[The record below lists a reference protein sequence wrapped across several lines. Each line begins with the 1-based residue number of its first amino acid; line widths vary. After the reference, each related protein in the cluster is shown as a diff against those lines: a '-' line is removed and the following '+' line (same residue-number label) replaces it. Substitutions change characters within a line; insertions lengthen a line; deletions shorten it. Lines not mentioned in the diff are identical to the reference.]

1 MSPNSSHLG
10 RTAAALALSG
20 AALGPQ
26 AANADAIANASPNDF
41 FVQVQG
47 TAQVVE
53 VINAVGPVLRFQTQ
67 TTGSG
72 SFGIPGYTITGY
84 TSTDIVDLSTGQ
96 GSGTNRFIADNGDE
110 LFGSFTVQA
119 TPGAGPGLLQLAGL
133 TTFTGGSGLF
143 AGATGSASFTGSG
156 QFISETQALASFTH
170 QGRISL
176 VPEPGSALLMAGG
189 LTAAL
194 LLQRRRAPTGGAG
207 AG

>member
-1 MSPNSSHLG
+1 MSSNPISHNLG

-20 AALGPQ
+20 AAMAPQ
-26 AANADAIANASPNDF
+26 AANANNF
-41 FVQVQG
+41 FAQVQG
-47 TAQVVE
+47 TAQVIE
-53 VINAVGPVLRFQTQ
+53 VINPVGPVLRFQTQ

-72 SFGIPGYTITGY
+72 SFGIAGYTLTGY

-119 TPGAGPGLLQLAGL
+119 LPGAGPGQLQLQGL

-156 QFISETQALASFTH
+156 QFVSETQALANFTH
-170 QGRISL
+170 QGSITV
-176 VPEPGSALLMAGG
+176 VPEPGTALLMAGG
-189 LTAAL
+189 LAVALAA
-194 LLQRRRAPTGGAG
+194 RRRAVPAG
-207 AG
+207 EDGTR